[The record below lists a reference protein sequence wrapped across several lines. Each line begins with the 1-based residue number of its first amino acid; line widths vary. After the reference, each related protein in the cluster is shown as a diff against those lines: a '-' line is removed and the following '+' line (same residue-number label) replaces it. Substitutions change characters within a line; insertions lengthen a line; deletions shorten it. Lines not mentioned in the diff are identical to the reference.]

1 MKDMTFVS
9 GQSKGHAPI
18 QTECCLESQGTDN
31 PGEGLSREKN
41 EKETMMS
48 FKSLNSALAT
58 IGFSVFFKTV
68 KENQSAGLNLKLT

>member
-18 QTECCLESQGTDN
+18 QTERCLESQGTDN
-31 PGEGLSREKN
+31 PGEGLSREKS
-41 EKETMMS
+41 EKETMTS
-48 FKSLNSALAT
+48 FKSLNSALAA
-58 IGFSVFFKTV
+58 IGFSVFF